1 MVEIFREI
9 FSNLFL
15 TLKLQNDGRSK
26 EYELE
31 ITVKGK
37 DVEIFYVSRIEPAG
51 EENSWQV
58 TDEAGKVIA
67 SKIYGGR
74 NEDFRTVSTLNPKVK
89 EIVVAMNNQAIH
101 IIDAFP
107 EL

>member
-58 TDEAGKVIA
+58 TDEAG
-67 SKIYGGR
+67 GR